1 MKKHGNLFWFPL
13 FKGCNTNKTKELNMN
28 VKLVS
33 KLIND
38 RINWNLSLIKE
49 YNNELKD
56 EDKPEKEIELIQ
68 KSIQLI
74 EREQTFLIDLLEKSK
89 VYK

>member
-1 MKKHGNLFWFPL
+1 
-13 FKGCNTNKTKELNMN
+13 MN
-28 VKLVS
+28 VELVG

-49 YNNELKD
+49 YNNELKN
-56 EDKPEKEIELIQ
+56 EDKSEKEIELIQ